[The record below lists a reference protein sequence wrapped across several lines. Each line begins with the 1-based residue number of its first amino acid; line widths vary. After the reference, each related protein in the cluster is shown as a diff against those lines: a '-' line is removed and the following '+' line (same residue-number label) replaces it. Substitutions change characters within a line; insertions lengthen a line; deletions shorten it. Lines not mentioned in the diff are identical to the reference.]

1 MAGDGDVGHEDKG
14 STGASIFSLIGRT
27 VFMGQLLHAQMKIS
41 CCEIQELATV
51 KAPSSGNL

>member
-1 MAGDGDVGHEDKG
+1 MGDVGHEDKG
-14 STGASIFSLIGRT
+14 STGASIFSLIGGT